1 MATKTRL
8 YDRHVALGGRMVEFA
23 GWLLPVQYSA
33 GPKAEHQRVRN
44 AAGLFDIDHM
54 GQIVVRGPD
63 ALPFL
68 QHVMCADVAAIELNR
83 AGYSPICYHDGGVV
97 DDTFIYHLPDRYFI
111 AVNASNVR
119 KDTRWLNYHR
129 AGYDVTV
136 ENVSRETYMLALQGP
151 AAATILQPLCS
162 SDLSALDYHAAIET
176 EVAGAPTLLSRTGYT
191 GEDGFELYFPA
202 DQAIAVWDAIMHEGE
217 PHDLLPIGLAARD
230 SLRLEPCMPLY
241 GQEIAADINPIE
253 AGLGW
258 TVALNKPEF
267 IGREALLKISLEGAA
282 RRLVAFEMTAGSVP
296 RHGYPVLVEGVP
308 CGEVT
313 SGIYSPT
320 LDRFI
325 GLAYVAAEYATVG
338 QEIEIEVRG
347 RTRPAVIV
355 KKPFYVPAYRR

>member
-1 MATKTRL
+1 
-8 YDRHVALGGRMVEFA
+8 
-23 GWLLPVQYSA
+23 
-33 GPKAEHQRVRN
+33 
-44 AAGLFDIDHM
+44 
-54 GQIVVRGPD
+54 
-63 ALPFL
+63 
-68 QHVMCADVAAIELNR
+68 
-83 AGYSPICYHDGGVV
+83 
-97 DDTFIYHLPDRYFI
+97 
-111 AVNASNVR
+111 
-119 KDTRWLNYHR
+119 
-129 AGYDVTV
+129 
-136 ENVSRETYMLALQGP
+136 
-151 AAATILQPLCS
+151 
-162 SDLSALDYHAAIET
+162 
-176 EVAGAPTLLSRTGYT
+176 
-191 GEDGFELYFPA
+191 
-202 DQAIAVWDAIMHEGE
+202 
-217 PHDLLPIGLAARD
+217 
-230 SLRLEPCMPLY
+230 
-241 GQEIAADINPIE
+241 NPIE